1 MTTTTGRLIYTDR
14 AFEQDADQAMA
25 GDIVR
30 ALIELITNADDAYGV
45 SDGQITVDVVRQEG
59 SPTLVAV
66 HDVATG
72 LSADEL
78 DSCFGVLGGV
88 NQRFVDGVPVRGLL
102 GRGAKDTAA
111 FGRTVFETIKDGVY
125 GRFELRRDSTFEK
138 TIEPATPEH
147 HARLEIPDGQAGLV
161 ATIHVEQPGITIPK
175 ANRLAQRLGTHVQL
189 RRLTTGRQVVLRWS
203 ENGTRSPSQVVRWN
217 PPAGETLVDL
227 ELDIEG
233 YEATAHLVLSRMTNP
248 AEGRVGSYSR
258 QGIEVHGEKAA
269 YDNTFFGESAPETS
283 WIHGVLECP
292 YIEELIRA
300 FDDQGGPQP
309 SNPIRLLRR
318 DRDGL
323 VSEHPFSRALTA
335 AVLKVLVPIL
345 EDLKPKR
352 STAAGGDKLRAD
364 LEAAS
369 RALAQLLKDDLDRI
383 DDDEPHRGGTRPTV
397 ASPLQVIPPRLD
409 MAPDSRRTLT
419 VLVHDPAFDGDVHLT
434 AASSAQDRVEI
445 IEVTA
450 IQAHAVYPDTS
461 IANVRIGSLAKGK
474 STIVVS
480 APDGRSASCQVTVK
494 EIVAPEDLPPDGLE
508 WKNQAMSVTV
518 GKTRTV
524 KLRAPLD
531 LGATGRLVCTITGDG
546 DAVGISDGTVTLELV
561 DDGWLEGTCTVT
573 GVAAG
578 ESISITA
585 TGGGQTAVGRIR
597 VTRPSGFGGLLP
609 DIQLRDMKRGSSRG
623 QVEETD
629 TGFLIEVY
637 GRHPGIAEL
646 LGPVDDEGSFR
657 NEQDR
662 HVRVAIAEVV
672 ASVIA
677 DWLVV
682 REARRYPQDFQDA
695 GAAINQR
702 SQNLARYLLPLQRA
716 IAGEQPEP
724 AG

>member
-66 HDVATG
+66 RDVATG

-269 YDNTFFGESAPETS
+269 YDNTFFGD
-283 WIHGVLECP
+283 I
-292 YIEELIRA
+292 ELIQSFLELQFPRFNMDSGQFEFA
-300 FDDQGGPQP
+300 HLQRLKGGYK
-309 SNPIRLLRR
+309 RLITDTLR
-318 DRDGL
+318 
-323 VSEHPFSRALTA
+323 
-335 AVLKVLVPIL
+335 
-345 EDLKPKR
+345 
-352 STAAGGDKLRAD
+352 
-364 LEAAS
+364 EAQS
-369 RALAQLLKDDLDRI
+369 QHL
-383 DDDEPHRGGTRPTV
+383 
-397 ASPLQVIPPRLD
+397 
-409 MAPDSRRTLT
+409 TLT
-419 VLVHDPAFDGDVHLT
+419 QVGCAT
-434 AASSAQDRVEI
+434 I
-445 IEVTA
+445 ISFL
-450 IQAHAVYPDTS
+450 Y
-461 IANVRIGSLAKGK
+461 SLAFVRKLHVIR
-474 STIVVS
+474 SFSVS
-480 APDGRSASCQVTVK
+480 PDWAIRKWPGDFDLYL
-494 EIVAPEDLPPDGLE
+494 PLPP
-508 WKNQAMSVTV
+508 
-518 GKTRTV
+518 
-524 KLRAPLD
+524 
-531 LGATGRLVCTITGDG
+531 
-546 DAVGISDGTVTLELV
+546 
-561 DDGWLEGTCTVT
+561 
-573 GVAAG
+573 
-578 ESISITA
+578 
-585 TGGGQTAVGRIR
+585 
-597 VTRPSGFGGLLP
+597 
-609 DIQLRDMKRGSSRG
+609 
-623 QVEETD
+623 
-629 TGFLIEVY
+629 
-637 GRHPGIAEL
+637 
-646 LGPVDDEGSFR
+646 
-657 NEQDR
+657 
-662 HVRVAIAEVV
+662 
-672 ASVIA
+672 
-677 DWLVV
+677 
-682 REARRYPQDFQDA
+682 
-695 GAAINQR
+695 
-702 SQNLARYLLPLQRA
+702 
-716 IAGEQPEP
+716 
-724 AG
+724 